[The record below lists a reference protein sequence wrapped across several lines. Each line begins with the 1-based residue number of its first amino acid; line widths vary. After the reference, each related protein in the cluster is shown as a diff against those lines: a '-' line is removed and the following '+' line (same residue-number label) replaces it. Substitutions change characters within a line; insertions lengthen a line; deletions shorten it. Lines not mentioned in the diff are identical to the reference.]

1 MSSTAV
7 LPMADPAV
15 ARVLVRGSG
24 TLADRVAALL
34 DDHEVVLDDGRVD
47 PDGAVAVD
55 PGRFDIVVELSVGD
69 HDAMARRRRSATVAA
84 DRLVSMASSVGA
96 DHLVLVSSAMAYGAA
111 PNNPVPLTEEAIL
124 RPDPRFIYARQLA
137 TAELLV
143 ERWRHSGDGRSATVL
158 RPAIP
163 MAADGSSS
171 LARALAAGFG
181 QRFAHSRPGSQFVHL
196 DDVATAV
203 ELGVRERLDGVFNV
217 APDGWIPGE
226 RLLAL
231 TGDELR
237 VPLPDRVAEVVEA
250 LRWRFQR
257 GPIPPGLRSYTQ
269 FPWSVANDKLKA
281 CGWRP
286 TVTNEQVYVE
296 GTEGRWWTTIT
307 PKRRQELALG
317 GLVAV
322 IVAAISAAVSLFA
335 WSRTRRSRPD

>member
-1 MSSTAV
+1 MVFNEWCTSWGEPTH
-7 LPMADPAV
+7 AD
-15 ARVLVRGSG
+15 
-24 TLADRVAALL
+24 
-34 DDHEVVLDDGRVD
+34 
-47 PDGAVAVD
+47 
-55 PGRFDIVVELSVGD
+55 
-69 HDAMARRRRSATVAA
+69 M
-84 DRLVSMASSVGA
+84 
-96 DHLVLVSSAMAYGAA
+96 
-111 PNNPVPLTEEAIL
+111 
-124 RPDPRFIYARQLA
+124 LA

-143 ERWRHSGDGRSATVL
+143 ERWRCSAGGRTSTVL

-163 MAADGSSS
+163 MAADCSSS

-181 QRFAHSRPGSQFVHL
+181 QRLVESRPGSQFVHL
-196 DDVATAV
+196 DDVASAV
-203 ELGVRERLDGVFNV
+203 ALGVRERLDGVYNV

-231 TGDELR
+231 TGDEFQ

-269 FPWSVANDKLKA
+269 FPWAVANDKLKA

-317 GLVAV
+317 AVGGLV
-322 IVAAISAAVSLFA
+322 VAAIAAGVSLLA
-335 WSRTRRSRPD
+335 WSRRRTSRSR